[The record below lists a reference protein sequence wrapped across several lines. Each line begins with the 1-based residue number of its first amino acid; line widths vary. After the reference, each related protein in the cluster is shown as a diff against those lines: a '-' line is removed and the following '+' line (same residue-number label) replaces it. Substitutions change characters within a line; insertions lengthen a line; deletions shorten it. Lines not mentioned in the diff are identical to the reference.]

1 MYVELATDDYEF
13 ISRTIEEHKNS
24 ANPVSITLKKKN
36 GLYSVSIV
44 NMEEPAT

>member
-24 ANPVSITLKKKN
+24 ANPVGITLKKN